1 MTEKVE
7 KIPEPNLQTPP
18 ELFNG
23 VERFKLESNGVR
35 GTMREEFRDHAKDDL
50 GEAAEALAKSHGI
63 YLEYNRAKTGREKD
77 WMYMVRFT
85 IPGGGAFT
93 REQYRVFDE
102 QAEKHAK
109 NPQGEASLRVT
120 TRQNIQFH
128 WVKKPSV
135 LPLIQAIAST
145 GYSTMNGCGDNF
157 RNVMAC
163 PLSKFSTVFN
173 GNEWAHKTGLYFRL
187 PAEPYIEIFGV
198 DPSYLRTPEDRFEYA
213 PNLLNRKF
221 KVAFSAVH
229 QDETTGQW
237 RNDNCVELRTNE
249 IGIAPIIEFR
259 NPRTGKVERFMV
271 YIGGGQ
277 GEKNGKP
284 TFAALGEPFGVFTEE
299 NLLKG
304 LHAIVQ
310 VHSDW
315 GDRQNRHWA
324 RMKYVV
330 WKQGIPWYQERVRE
344 HGVEFDK
351 PIVGFDPGP
360 REMHHGWMKQP
371 SNGLLAFGC
380 YIENGRLIDGPNGRL
395 KTMVRSVMEKYGG
408 PGGVELITTPNQDV
422 MFTNILPA
430 AKEELEADLR
440 SFGWGQRNG
449 KSYSPL
455 RLLSGA
461 CVGLPTCRLSYTE
474 SEEFE
479 PELIDQ
485 LDAMGYGDMT
495 ESIGITGCERQCF
508 RPATKTIGLVGQGPD
523 MYEIKLGG
531 SEDASTQGHALVDG
545 DRWYLRQI
553 PRPQVANVIAALFDV
568 YKANCSDGESMGQYH
583 RRVGMKGIVEYLKQH
598 PTVGPLMEKTKDAPF
613 VPENQ
618 HF

>member
-7 KIPEPNLQTPP
+7 KIPEPNLRTKP
-18 ELFNG
+18 EDYSG
-23 VERFKLESNGVR
+23 VEKFKLESNGIR
-35 GTMREEFRDHAKDDL
+35 GTLREEFRDYAIDDL

-102 QAEKHAK
+102 AAEKYAK
-109 NPQGEASLRVT
+109 NPEGVASLRMT
-120 TRQNIQFH
+120 TRQNIQYH
-128 WVKKPSV
+128 WIKKQSV
-135 LPLIQAIAST
+135 LPLIQEIAAT
-145 GYSTMNGCGDNF
+145 GYYTLNGCGDNF

-173 GNEWAHKTGLYFRL
+173 GNEWAHKVALFFRL
-187 PAEPYIEIFGV
+187 PAAPFIEIFGI
-198 DPSYLRTPEDRFEYA
+198 DPNYIRDPNEQFQYA

-221 KVAFSAVH
+221 KTAFSAVH
-229 QDETTGQW
+229 QDWQTGKW
-237 RNDNCVELRTNE
+237 HYDNCVELRTNE
-249 IGIAPIIEFR
+249 IGIAPVIDPVAPDTDR
-259 NPRTGKVERFMV
+259 RFMV

-277 GEKNGKP
+277 GEKNGKA
-284 TFAALGEPFGVFTEE
+284 TFAALAEPFGVFTEE

-304 LHAIVQ
+304 MAAITQ

-344 HGVEFDK
+344 HGVDFEE
-351 PIVGFDPGP
+351 PIPGFDPGP
-360 REMHHGWMKQP
+360 RELHHGWMKQP
-371 SNGLLAFGC
+371 SNGLLSFGC
-380 YIENGRLIDGPNGRL
+380 YIENGRVIDGANGRL
-395 KTMVRSVMEKYGG
+395 KTMVRSVMEKYD
-408 PGGVELITTPNQDV
+408 GVELMITPNQDIV
-422 MFTNILPA
+422 FTNVQPA
-430 AKEELEADLR
+430 AREELEAHVR

-449 KSYSPL
+449 KSYSLL
-455 RLLSGA
+455 RLRSGA
-461 CVGLPTCRLSYTE
+461 CVGLDTCRLSYTE
-474 SEEFE
+474 SERFE

-523 MYEIKLGG
+523 LYELKLGG
-531 SEDASTQGHALVDG
+531 SEDGSTQGHALVD
-545 DRWYLRQI
+545 DDKWYLRQI
-553 PRPQVANVIAALFDV
+553 PREKVAIVIAALFDD
-568 YKANCSDGESMGQYH
+568 YLANRKDCETMGAFH
-583 RRVGMKGIVEYLKQH
+583 HRVGMKAIVAYLKQ
-598 PTVGPLMEKTKDAPF
+598 VEEVAPLMAKTKDAPF
-613 VPENQ
+613 VPANQ